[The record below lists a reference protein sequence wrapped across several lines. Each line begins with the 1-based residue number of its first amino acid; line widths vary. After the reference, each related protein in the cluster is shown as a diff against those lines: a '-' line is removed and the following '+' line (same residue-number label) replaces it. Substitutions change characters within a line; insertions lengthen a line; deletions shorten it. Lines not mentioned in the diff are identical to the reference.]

1 MRDLEQMFSGTLF
14 LGAGRGLSTDETR
27 LWMIAEHLQW
37 DETAVAVLSLK
48 TSNLLLTERRLVELK
63 PHLDIEG
70 FWNVL
75 SFKGYRIKVEVY
87 LREVL
92 ALYLETEKRQKGWL
106 RLQVGDEEIVFPVPL
121 PEGSEDPME
130 DVDAFESCL
139 RRALRDQED
148 I

>member
-1 MRDLEQMFSGTLF
+1 M
-14 LGAGRGLSTDETR
+14 
-27 LWMIAEHLQW
+27 
-37 DETAVAVLSLK
+37 AVLSLK

-75 SFKGYRIKVEVY
+75 SFKGYRIKKEVY

-92 ALYLETEKRQKGWL
+92 ALYLETEQRRKGWL
-106 RLQVGDEEIVFPVPL
+106 RLQVGHEEIVFPVPV

-130 DVDAFESCL
+130 DLEAFESCL
-139 RRALRDQED
+139 RRALRGQED